1 MIGRQPRR
9 RGAGRDRGSASIELS
24 IVAPAVLAVFAT
36 LIIGG
41 RVNLAKQAIEAAAFD
56 AARTASLARDAAT
69 AQTRAT
75 TAARSTLAE
84 QGLNCTSLTVTVDN
98 AGFSIPVG
106 QPASVTARVVCQA
119 TFSDVALPGMPG
131 GATLTAEFTSP
142 LDTFRSRR

>member
-1 MIGRQPRR
+1 DLRAARRHLHRQPNRPEQRGTLLHGEQSMIGRQPRR

-69 AQTRAT
+69 AQNRAT
-75 TAARSTLAE
+75 TPARSTLAE
-84 QGLNCTSLTVTVDN
+84 QGPHCTSVTD
-98 AGFSIPVG
+98 PVS
-106 QPASVTARVVCQA
+106 Q
-119 TFSDVALPGMPG
+119 
-131 GATLTAEFTSP
+131 
-142 LDTFRSRR
+142 